1 MCAHASTCFSA
12 TWLLTYHDLAMQEGS
27 VCAYPDDETC
37 FTVLLDG
44 AGRKLAQVAREDLTV
59 TQEVACIVCKTA
71 TPEEVTHI
79 VHA

>member
-1 MCAHASTCFSA
+1 
-12 TWLLTYHDLAMQEGS
+12 MQEGS